1 MAQHEHRFACRT
13 VWRGEM
19 GEPVDTRSWRRDH
32 TIQMAG
38 KPTLEG
44 SSSAAFFGDDA
55 KHNPEDLLVA
65 ALSSC
70 HMLSFLSASARAR
83 LRILAYED
91 RAEAVLSR
99 QGADFRFTEATLRPR
114 ITVGRAEDV
123 AKAREMNELARR
135 ICFVANAVNFP
146 VRDEPEFLVAGA

>member
-19 GEPVDTRSWRRDH
+19 SEPVDPKSWKRDH
-32 TIQMAG
+32 AIEMAG
-38 KPTLEG
+38 KPTLQG
-44 SSSAAFFGDDA
+44 SSSGAFFGDDSR
-55 KHNPEDLLVA
+55 HNPEDLLIA

-83 LRILAYED
+83 LRIVAYED
-91 RAEAVLSR
+91 SAEAVLSQ
-99 QGADFRFTEATLRPR
+99 QGANFRFTEATLRPR
-114 ITVGRAEDV
+114 ITVAHD
-123 AKAREMNELARR
+123 ADLPKAREMNELARK

>member
-1 MAQHEHRFACRT
+1 MSAEHRFACRT

-19 GEPVDTRSWRRDH
+19 AEPVDPKAWKRDH
-32 TIQMAG
+32 VVEMAG

-44 SSSAAFFGDDA
+44 SSSGAFFGDDSR
-55 KHNPEDLLVA
+55 HNPEDLLIA

-91 RAEAVLSR
+91 SAEAVLSR
-99 QGADFRFTEATLRPR
+99 QGADFRFTGATLRPR
-114 ITVGRAEDV
+114 ITVARAEDV

-135 ICFVANAVNFP
+135 ICFIANAVNFP
-146 VRDEPEFLVAGA
+146 VRDEPEFLVAGG

>member
-1 MAQHEHRFACRT
+1 MANHEHRFACRT

-19 GEPVDTRSWRRDH
+19 SEPIDSRSWRRDH
-32 TIQMAG
+32 TIEMAG
-38 KPTLEG
+38 KPDLLG
-44 SSSAAFFGDDA
+44 SAGGVFFGDDSR
-55 KHNPEDLLVA
+55 HNPEDLLIA

-70 HMLSFLSASARAR
+70 HMLSFLAASARAR
-83 LRILAYED
+83 LRIVAYED

-114 ITVGRAEDV
+114 ITLAREDDL

-135 ICFVANAVNFP
+135 ICFIANAVNFP
-146 VRDEPEFLVAGA
+146 VRDEPEFLTAAR

>member
-1 MAQHEHRFACRT
+1 MAQHEHRFACHT

-19 GEPVDTRSWRRDH
+19 AEPVDPKSWRRDH
-32 TIQMAG
+32 VVEMAG
-38 KPTLEG
+38 KPPLEG
-44 SSSAAFFGDDA
+44 SSSSAFFGDDA

-83 LRILAYED
+83 LRIVAYED
-91 RAEAVLSR
+91 RAEAVLSQ
-99 QGADFRFTEATLRPR
+99 QGANFRFTEAKLRPR
-114 ITVGRAEDV
+114 ITVAREEDLP
-123 AKAREMNELARR
+123 KAREMNELARK

-146 VRDEPEFLVAGA
+146 VRDEPEFLVAGR

>member
-1 MAQHEHRFACRT
+1 MN
-13 VWRGEM
+13 
-19 GEPVDTRSWRRDH
+19 EPVDSRSWSRDH
-32 TIQMAG
+32 AIEMAG
-38 KPTLEG
+38 KPTLQG
-44 SSSAAFFGDDA
+44 SSSGAFFGDEA

-83 LRILAYED
+83 LRVVAYED

-114 ITVGRAEDV
+114 ITVAREADLP
-123 AKAREMNELARR
+123 KAREMNELARK

-146 VRDEPEFLVAGA
+146 VRDEPEFLVAGG